1 MKNLPLS
8 PQEAATELLRRRQAR
23 RQLLAFTSYTYAD
36 YRGERA
42 HALIASRLDAVV
54 QGEVDRLMIFAP
66 PQHGKSELASV
77 RLPAFWLGNRPEDP
91 VILASYGAS
100 LAENK
105 SRQARRVVESGEF
118 ARLFPGLTT
127 RSDSRAV
134 EYWELDGHRGSML
147 AVGVGGPITGHGARL
162 GIIDDPLEN
171 WEQAQSQT
179 IRDKLWEWWRCVF
192 RTRLWEGGAI
202 VLIMSRWHE
211 DDLAGRLLAEQ
222 AGQWEILRLTALAE
236 TQVERDANNA
246 RLGLPASQSD
256 PLGRQAEEPLCP
268 ERFSFE
274 ALQDLHNDV
283 GSIGWAGQYQGT
295 PRAAEGNRFKRA
307 WFPLVEAAPVQGERV
322 RYWDKAATAGGGAYT
337 AGVLMVRGPDRL
349 YYVEHVVRGRW
360 SSGQRDQVMKQTA
373 QLDRAKYGNR
383 VHIWVEQEPGSGGK
397 ESAEASVR
405 LKRPIE
411 VAVFSCCVTDAKATW

>member
-1 MKNLPLS
+1 
-8 PQEAATELLRRRQAR
+8 
-23 RQLLAFTSYTYAD
+23 
-36 YRGERA
+36 
-42 HALIASRLDAVV
+42 
-54 QGEVDRLMIFAP
+54 
-66 PQHGKSELASV
+66 
-77 RLPAFWLGNRPEDP
+77 
-91 VILASYGAS
+91 
-100 LAENK
+100 
-105 SRQARRVVESGEF
+105 VESGAF

-192 RTRLWEGGAI
+192 RTRLWQGGAI

-222 AGQWEILRLTALAE
+222 AGQWEILRLPAVAE

-246 RLGLPASQSD
+246 RLGLPAGQSD

-268 ERFSFE
+268 ERFSLE
-274 ALQDLHNDV
+274 ALHDLQHDV

-307 WFPLVEAAPVQGERV
+307 WFPVVEAAPVQGQRV
-322 RYWDKAATAGGGAYT
+322 RYWDKAATAGRGAYT

-360 SSGQRDQVMKQTA
+360 SSGQRDQIMKQTA

-405 LKRPIE
+405 LLVGYPVRVE
-411 VAVFSCCVTDAKATW
+411 RVTDPKEVRCEPFAAQCEAGNVRLVRGPWNGAYIDELTSFPNGSCKDQVDASAGAFNKLACGYAGPTIRPMVITPGPDCSNPYRFPPI